1 MYRNAGKEMPA
12 KAKSVTKYIIPFQP
26 SITFVLTQYCI
37 GKRDQEV
44 PETLLHKQIYTVNR

>member
-44 PETLLHKQIYTVNR
+44 SETLLHKQIYTVNR